1 MAGYDPYGSSAASAS
16 YGMAPDLQF
25 YSGAGAGATSGTS
38 VHASAATGMGSMS
51 HLGGSGGAGA
61 ATGSSDY
68 YGAAT
73 GNMQSG
79 PGGPGGVGGSM
90 LSPGGFWSAFTAA
103 PLYENEPP
111 LLEGGASGD
120 ARWVKCPLITSPLA
134 YMRIP
139 QSSASTL
146 GTSSQRRGPSSTRC
160 GNRTRTS
167 WTTQI

>member
-25 YSGAGAGATSGTS
+25 YGGAGAGATSGTS

-51 HLGGSGGAGA
+51 HLGGSSGAGA
-61 ATGSSDY
+61 GAGTSDY

-111 LLEGGASGD
+111 LLEGEAVLSETQAD
-120 ARWVKCPLITSPLA
+120 
-134 YMRIP
+134 
-139 QSSASTL
+139 
-146 GTSSQRRGPSSTRC
+146 GTADHV
-160 GNRTRTS
+160 
-167 WTTQI
+167 